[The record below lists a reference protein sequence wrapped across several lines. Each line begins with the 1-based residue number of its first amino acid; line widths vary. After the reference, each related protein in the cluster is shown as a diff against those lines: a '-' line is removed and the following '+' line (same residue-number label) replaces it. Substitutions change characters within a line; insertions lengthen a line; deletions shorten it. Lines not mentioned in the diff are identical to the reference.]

1 VAEVPGEYR
10 NALRRMIV
18 TQGDTEP
25 ASVEQQRFLGATAPS
40 LYDLR
45 NLFQV
50 NVEEGR
56 HLWAMVYLLHAHFGR
71 DGREEADEL
80 LARRAG
86 DADKPR
92 ILDAFNQ
99 PSEDWLTF
107 FCFTTFTD
115 RDGKYQLGALAESA
129 FDPLSR
135 TCRSCSP
142 RRPTT
147 CSSGETGVERVLR
160 RACELAKVDPDGDV
174 RRQGGIDFDTVQ
186 KFVNYW
192 FSYSLDLFGS
202 EVSSNAADFFASGMK
217 GRWKE
222 DKYEDHVCLSASRN
236 VPHVE
241 NGKVVDREI
250 PLRNAMNEV
259 LRGEYVTDCEGVIEK
274 WNKALEEEGVAFRVA
289 LPSSRFHRRQGLYAE
304 HHFDPAGNPISAEQF
319 EANRDRWLPSAADRA
334 YVASLMHPVY
344 EPGKMANWIA
354 APRGAGRALH
364 RHGVGDGREPGPRAQ
379 AQPRGHTATGRTANR
394 RAHHRPVRRC
404 LARRTRDPSRRRQ
417 PGAHRARRRVAA
429 EPDADHDR
437 SRQVGRLRRGALG
450 GQRPGGRLSPDRR
463 QGCVHGSGARRR
475 EAPEPAFG
483 RIHPGR
489 VPLRDLDGR
498 APLRHGQPR
507 GDHRALAEGRL
518 PVPQRDRGELPAR
531 SRAHLAPLDGDG
543 AGASLPLRA
552 AAQSRARRVARVL
565 WPVDWRG

>member
-1 VAEVPGEYR
+1 MAGIDYSSRIPNNVNLAGDTRLQRALEKWQPAFLDWWQQMGPDGWQGSDVYLRTAVSTEKGGWAHFDYVKMPDYRWGIFLNEAEPDRRIHFGDHAGAPVWQEVPGEYR
-10 NALRRMIV
+10 NILRRIVV
-18 TQGDTEP
+18 TQADTEP

-99 PSEDWLTF
+99 QCPDWLTF

-135 TCRSCSP
+135 TCRFML
-142 RRPTT
+142 TEEAHHLFV
-147 CSSGETGVERVLR
+147 GQTGVERVLR

-354 APRGAGRALH
+354 APR
-364 RHGVGDGREPGPRAQ
+364 
-379 AQPRGHTATGRTANR
+379 RGINNLPVETQY
-394 RAHHRPVRRC
+394 VRR
-404 LARRTRDPSRRRQ
+404 
-417 PGAHRARRRVAA
+417 
-429 EPDADHDR
+429 
-437 SRQVGRLRRGALG
+437 
-450 GQRPGGRLSPDRR
+450 
-463 QGCVHGSGARRR
+463 
-475 EAPEPAFG
+475 
-483 RIHPGR
+483 
-489 VPLRDLDGR
+489 
-498 APLRHGQPR
+498 
-507 GDHRALAEGRL
+507 
-518 PVPQRDRGELPAR
+518 
-531 SRAHLAPLDGDG
+531 
-543 AGASLPLRA
+543 
-552 AAQSRARRVARVL
+552 
-565 WPVDWRG
+565 